1 MKNYSLILP
10 IAFSLLFSACS
21 DPEVEKQEALLKE
34 STCKQELIM
43 SISENS
49 DNTYALALKIG
60 MKKELEQFMAIQS
73 DTTVSCD
80 SLETAWSNF
89 QDAVLSKS
97 TEQ

>member
-1 MKNYSLILP
+1 MKKSSLIIP
-10 IAFSLLFSACS
+10 IAFSLLFFACS

-34 STCKQELIM
+34 ITCKKDLLI

-49 DNTYALALKIG
+49 DNTFALALKIG
-60 MKKELEQFMAIQS
+60 MKKELEQFMAIES

-80 SLETAWSNF
+80 SLQTAWSNF

-97 TEQ
+97 SQE